1 MLSYLKLLLMNLLR
15 RPPYAHVFRS
25 GQPKC
30 RWPKLDN
37 SEPLSKLHAKYW
49 GKNIDNEVGGEPM
62 DIGGR
67 RQGGFV
73 LDLDIDSLETSKIWV
88 RKDYTRIY
96 EFCDKHSAEVQ
107 NDNFEQA
114 ASIVITGQPGVGECF
129 SSYIHSSIPCI
140 FGLKGRAIGFYM
152 PYADA

>member
-1 MLSYLKLLLMNLLR
+1 MNILL
-15 RPPYAHVFRS
+15 PPAFTQVFQS
-25 GQPKC
+25 WYPNPW
-30 RWPKLDN
+30 WPKLDTLH
-37 SEPLSKLHAKYW
+37 PLSELHAKYW
-49 GKNIDNEVGGEPM
+49 GKNIDKEARGEPM
-62 DIGGR
+62 DINAGGEGVS
-67 RQGGFV
+67 GGFA
-73 LDLDIDSLETSKIWV
+73 LNLGIDSLETSKIWV
-88 RKDYTRIY
+88 REDYTRIY